1 MRRTMLY
8 LPGNNPNMLLR
19 GYLFGPDG
27 IILDL
32 EDSVPEGEKSA
43 ARVLVREALKKW
55 DFGGCEVTVRINGM
69 DTPHMEKDLEEIVPC
84 GVDGVRLPKVEDP
97 EQVKELH
104 QMLSRIEA
112 RCGMEEGRTK
122 VFCLLE
128 SARGIVRAYDI
139 ASASSRVAAII
150 PGGEDLAADLRTS
163 RSKEGTELD
172 WARRHVVMAARA
184 VGVDPLDTVFPS
196 INDPE
201 GLKAETEFIK
211 QLGYEGKSVIHPSQI
226 RVVHSVFTPKP
237 EEVAKARRIVEAA
250 MEAKAQGKGA
260 VSVDGRMVDVPVV
273 KRAMRTLML
282 AGEDVGGGSVA
293 G

>member
-1 MRRTMLY
+1 MLY

-32 EDSVPEGEKSA
+32 EDSVPEGEKPA
-43 ARVLVREALKKW
+43 ARVLVREALCKW
-55 DFGGCEVTVRINGM
+55 DFGCCEVTVRINGM

-84 GVDGVRLPKVEDP
+84 GVDGVRLPKIEDP
-97 EQVKELH
+97 EQVRELDR
-104 QMLSRIEA
+104 MLSRIEVES
-112 RCGMEEGRTK
+112 GLEEGRTK

-128 SARGIVRAYDI
+128 SARGIMRAYEI
-139 ASASSRVAAII
+139 AAASPRVAAII

-163 RSKEGTELD
+163 RSKDGTELD
-172 WARRHVVMAARA
+172 WARRYVVMAARA
-184 VGVDPLDTVFPS
+184 AGVDPLDTVFPN

-226 RVVHSVFTPKP
+226 GVVHSVFTPKP
-237 EEVAKARRIVEAA
+237 EEVARARRIVEAA

-260 VSVDGRMVDVPVV
+260 VSVEGRMVDAPVV

-293 G
+293 C